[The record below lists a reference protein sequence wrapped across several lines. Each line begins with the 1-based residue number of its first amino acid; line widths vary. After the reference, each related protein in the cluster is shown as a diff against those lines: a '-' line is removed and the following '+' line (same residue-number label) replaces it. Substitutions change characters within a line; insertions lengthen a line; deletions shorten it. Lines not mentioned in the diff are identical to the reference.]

1 MLGGNHHG
9 VLGNPDKMTPARL
22 LAGIA
27 FNLKFIFRLIDNNWF
42 HTLLTL
48 RKETGSF
55 LLNLM
60 VAENCS

>member
-27 FNLKFIFRLIDNNWF
+27 FNLKFIN
-42 HTLLTL
+42 
-48 RKETGSF
+48 
-55 LLNLM
+55 
-60 VAENCS
+60 